1 MVRTRVYGWLWS
13 EKVFI
18 GVHSWWQLR
27 LLLPSGR
34 LTSLWFP
41 YEINEP
47 GKEPSDSRAG
57 DFGDM
62 RWAKANLLCQNRVLG
77 NIESSHTGMNP
88 RDIVAGRPSRISV
101 MRISGLGDPAPTP
114 LSMVSVVDCDN
125 E

>member
-47 GKEPSDSRAG
+47 GKG
-57 DFGDM
+57 
-62 RWAKANLLCQNRVLG
+62 LLILAQATSVICDGQKPIYYFRIECSVILRVLIPG
-77 NIESSHTGMNP
+77 
-88 RDIVAGRPSRISV
+88 
-101 MRISGLGDPAPTP
+101 
-114 LSMVSVVDCDN
+114 
-125 E
+125 